1 MIKAILS
8 WKEKRQYKAML
19 IALETYILEMFLDN
33 PNATYDIE
41 DIENLFL
48 DSALWDD
55 DGFFYVVESDENEIE
70 GYLIADAVNDLI
82 KHGILRVVFT
92 NNGLQ
97 IGYRRKE
104 R

>member
-33 PNATYDIE
+33 PNATYDLE
-41 DIENLFL
+41 DIEHLFL

-70 GYLIADAVNDLI
+70 GYLVADAVNDLI
-82 KHGILRVVFT
+82 KHGILRVVYT
-92 NNGLQ
+92 ERGLQ
-97 IGYRRKE
+97 IGYID
-104 R
+104 